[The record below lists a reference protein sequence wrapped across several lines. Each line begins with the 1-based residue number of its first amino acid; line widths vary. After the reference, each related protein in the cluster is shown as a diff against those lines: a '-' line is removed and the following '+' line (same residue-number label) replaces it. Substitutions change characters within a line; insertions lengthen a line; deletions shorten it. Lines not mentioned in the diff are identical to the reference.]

1 MEVVGCVSAV
11 VALLS
16 KGNQLIELIVTLR
29 DARSEIAERVTK
41 IQSHWVQTK
50 VQLDFAERAWTGLS
64 EEHQETQL
72 NVLELL
78 HGKVKSANLRVH
90 GLIRKSDR
98 ATGTRKEQT
107 RIKRSKYLFVKPFLD
122 SVIRDLTQWQELYNP
137 TWFLIMKIVNPII
150 DTELQRKDLSVSA
163 EVNTRYSYVGI
174 MTQDIRRLASKLKVV
189 DPATFAVLRCRGV
202 VKSRHQGSDRITSF
216 EIVFETPSNHKP
228 RTLRQHLL
236 IQQPHSLTDRIH
248 LAKRLAVAVN
258 YVHTLGF
265 VHKNVRPD
273 NVISFPDPSS
283 SRLPTFYLIGFEN
296 MRSEDGYSHFYGS
309 EDWSQNIYRHPQ
321 RQGIHPEE
329 RYNMRHDIYSLGVCL
344 LEIGLWSSFVS
355 YGEQEVVV
363 GPGEAL
369 DLSKV
374 ELQRC
379 LPDDIKWH
387 LVGLAKDKL
396 RSVLGDMY
404 TEVVVSCLTCL
415 DGDSDDYGELVDEE
429 DADGVGVGVRFI
441 QKVLLKLNEI
451 SV

>member
-78 HGKVKSANLRVH
+78 HGK
-90 GLIRKSDR
+90 
-98 ATGTRKEQT
+98 
-107 RIKRSKYLFVKPFLD
+107 
-122 SVIRDLTQWQELYNP
+122 
-137 TWFLIMKIVNPII
+137 
-150 DTELQRKDLSVSA
+150 
-163 EVNTRYSYVGI
+163 
-174 MTQDIRRLASKLKVV
+174 
-189 DPATFAVLRCRGV
+189 
-202 VKSRHQGSDRITSF
+202 
-216 EIVFETPSNHKP
+216 
-228 RTLRQHLL
+228 
-236 IQQPHSLTDRIH
+236 
-248 LAKRLAVAVN
+248 
-258 YVHTLGF
+258 
-265 VHKNVRPD
+265 
-273 NVISFPDPSS
+273 
-283 SRLPTFYLIGFEN
+283 
-296 MRSEDGYSHFYGS
+296 
-309 EDWSQNIYRHPQ
+309 
-321 RQGIHPEE
+321 
-329 RYNMRHDIYSLGVCL
+329 
-344 LEIGLWSSFVS
+344 
-355 YGEQEVVV
+355 
-363 GPGEAL
+363 
-369 DLSKV
+369 
-374 ELQRC
+374 
-379 LPDDIKWH
+379 DDIKWH

-404 TEVVVSCLTCL
+404 KEVVVSCLTCL